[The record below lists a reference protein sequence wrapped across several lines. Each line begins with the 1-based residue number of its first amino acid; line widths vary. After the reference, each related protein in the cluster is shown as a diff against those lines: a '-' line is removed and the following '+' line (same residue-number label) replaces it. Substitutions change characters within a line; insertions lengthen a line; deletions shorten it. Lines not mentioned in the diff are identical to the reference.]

1 MYHRLVHGT
10 AFKEE
15 TLMRKRLLS
24 ALLAAC
30 MALALLPGTALA
42 EENEERYYRST
53 LSDEEGKIYDA
64 FVDDLEAVKAGKAVS
79 VEKAALLDV
88 RKAVYAFQRDFPE
101 IFWLGAGY
109 DLRYNGSSGAEITVP
124 HSASWAGGARKL
136 AADQTAVSTAVA
148 AIVKEAKKQTTAAA
162 QLRYAHDWLTK
173 NNRYNTSASDVDKDS
188 APFSAISALDA
199 KLSPV
204 CEGYSRAFKLICDE
218 LGIPCILVSGTGT
231 DNQNKAGAH
240 MWNYV
245 ELDGAWYA
253 VDVTWDDPIL
263 EGGKDSNGRDTYFL
277 AGRNTKNDAGRTFA
291 SSHKNDASLTYP
303 ALAAEK
309 YTSAASAG

>member
-1 MYHRLVHGT
+1 
-10 AFKEE
+10 
-15 TLMRKRLLS
+15 MRKRLLP
-24 ALLAAC
+24 ALLAVG

-42 EENEERYYRST
+42 EERYYRST
-53 LSDEEGKIYDA
+53 LSDGEGKIYDA
-64 FVDDLEAVKAGKAVS
+64 FADNLEAIQSGKAVS

-101 IFWLGAGY
+101 IFWLGAEY
-109 DLRYNGSSGAEITVP
+109 DMRYGSSGAEITLP
-124 HSASWAGGARKL
+124 HSASWAGGTRKL

-148 AIVKEAKKQTTAAA
+148 AIVKEAKKETTAAA

-173 NNRYNTSASDVDKDS
+173 NNRYNTSISDADKDS

-204 CEGYSRAFKLICDE
+204 CEGYSRAFKMICDE

-231 DNQNKAGAH
+231 DNQKKAGAH

-245 ELDGAWYA
+245 ELGGAWYA
-253 VDVTWDDPIL
+253 VAVTWDDPVL
-263 EGGKDSNGRDTYFL
+263 EGGKDSNGVDTYFL
-277 AGRNTKNDAGRTFA
+277 VGRNTQNDAGRTFA
-291 SSHKNDASLTYP
+291 ISHKNDAGLTYP
-303 ALAAEK
+303 PLAAEK
-309 YTSAASAG
+309 YTPAAAG